1 MRNPLPA
8 VARVL
13 GRRRSLMKLAE
24 GIVWADARLH
34 RASRGRASLVG
45 IAGLPS
51 LRLITT
57 GRRTGQPRENN
68 LLYLPDR
75 RAPDNET
82 PGNETPGN
90 EAPGNEAPG
99 NETPDTRAAGR
110 SGPRGTARGRAA
122 PGTGGEA
129 FVVTGSNW
137 GRPHDPAW
145 ALNLRACPDARVLAR
160 GRDVAVRARELT
172 GLDRDA
178 MWRRLLAFWPG
189 YGMERQ
195 QAGRDFP
202 IFVLTPTG
210 DRSR

>member
-24 GIVWADARLH
+24 GIVWADTRLH

-51 LRLITT
+51 LRLTTT
-57 GRRTGQPRENN
+57 GRRTGQARENN
-68 LLYLPDR
+68 LLYMPDR
-75 RAPDNET
+75 QAPADE
-82 PGNETPGN
+82 
-90 EAPGNEAPG
+90 
-99 NETPDTRAAGR
+99 
-110 SGPRGTARGRAA
+110 ARGDEPA
-122 PGTGGEA
+122 GTEAGGGEV

-137 GRPHDPAW
+137 GRAHDPAW
-145 ALNLRACPDARVLAR
+145 ALNLRACPDARVLVH
-160 GRDVAVRARELT
+160 GRDIPVRARELT

-189 YGMERQ
+189 YGMERE
-195 QAGRDFP
+195 QAGRAFP
-202 IFVLTPTG
+202 IFVLTPVV